1 MARLAV
7 RADGRVLLRRH
18 RGPTD
23 VTRRLRVLLIRI
35 EAIRSL
41 LWFCLS
47 ARAVS
52 NFSAGKLR
60 EAAVLDS
67 EFRAESESGL
77 RSAQSPAGKD
87 EKFSQSPAA
96 EMRCV
101 LAGWLLAGR
110 RLAAACC

>member
-1 MARLAV
+1 MWSALGPL
-7 RADGRVLLRRH
+7 GRHTSIGL
-18 RGPTD
+18 GCFQPT
-23 VTRRLRVLLIRI
+23 VTLPKR
-35 EAIRSL
+35 ESSL
-41 LWFCLS
+41 EQF
-47 ARAVS
+47 R

-67 EFRAESESGL
+67 EFRADSESGL
-77 RSAQSPAGKD
+77 RSAQSPEGKD